1 MERERIYCIRR
12 SFVSESDSGIET
24 LSLDGM
30 AGSPKLPKL
39 GTGKCRSGCERRLAL
54 GVVRRLEVCRFDVT
68 GSFVP

>member
-30 AGSPKLPKL
+30 AGSPKVAKL
-39 GTGKCRSGCERRLAL
+39 GNGRYLFR
-54 GVVRRLEVCRFDVT
+54 
-68 GSFVP
+68 

>member
-30 AGSPKLPKL
+30 AGSPPIPKL
-39 GTGKCRSGCERRLAL
+39 GTGRCWSLFRGKGLKPIFGSCRSYW
-54 GVVRRLEVCRFDVT
+54 
-68 GSFVP
+68 